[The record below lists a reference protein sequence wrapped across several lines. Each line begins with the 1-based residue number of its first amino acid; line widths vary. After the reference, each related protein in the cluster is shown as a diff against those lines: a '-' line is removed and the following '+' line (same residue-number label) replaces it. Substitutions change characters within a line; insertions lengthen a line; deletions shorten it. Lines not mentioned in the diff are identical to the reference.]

1 MGSHMKS
8 YIKGVLSGAMFT
20 TSFLILTASNP
31 IQLDA
36 IESEIIKIWEKDKTQ
51 DGLIINNES
60 QILNLERQISI
71 HSKSMNL
78 YVKSLQKQVNKLTN
92 QLNEHCECYRNQIL
106 IH

>member
-20 TSFLILTASNP
+20 ISLLILTASNP

-36 IESEIIKIWEKDKTQ
+36 IENEIIKIWKKDKTQ
-51 DGLIINNES
+51 DDLIINNEFQILDLES
-60 QILNLERQISI
+60 QINIHLKSI
-71 HSKSMNL
+71 NL

-92 QLNEHCECYRNQIL
+92 QLNENCECSRNQIL
-106 IH
+106 TH

>member
-1 MGSHMKS
+1 MKS
-8 YIKGVLSGAMFT
+8 YIKGFLSGAMFT
-20 TSFLILTASNP
+20 TSITILTASNQ

-36 IESEIIKIWEKDKTQ
+36 IESEIIKIWEKEKTQ
-51 DGLIINNES
+51 NDLIINNES

-71 HSKSMNL
+71 HSKSINL

-106 IH
+106 MH

>member
-1 MGSHMKS
+1 MKS

-20 TSFLILTASNP
+20 ISLLILTASNP

-36 IESEIIKIWEKDKTQ
+36 IENEIIKIWKKDKTQ
-51 DGLIINNES
+51 DDLIINNEFQILDLES
-60 QILNLERQISI
+60 QINIHLKSI
-71 HSKSMNL
+71 NL

-92 QLNEHCECYRNQIL
+92 QLNENCECYRNQIL